1 MLRLALLS
9 ILATVAF
16 SQVPCGTYVRV
27 LLAGG
32 SCGAVTVHVTLSPS
46 PGIVQSLRHSGQL
59 TTLGYDAKLSV

>member
-16 SQVPCGTYVRV
+16 SQVPCGTYVHV

-32 SCGAVTVHVTLSPS
+32 SCGAVTVLLLSPPWYCAES
-46 PGIVQSLRHSGQL
+46 PPQWTANYFEV
-59 TTLGYDAKLSV
+59 